1 VQLNVRELVKRLFLR
16 TEIFAM
22 LRSLPIFIMLA
33 LAPNRSGKADHALTP
48 SAAALHGVDIS
59 HHQKIIEW
67 DVLLEK
73 EPVDFAFVKA
83 TEGGDYVDSLFCRN
97 WAALHRLGIRRGAY
111 HFFRA
116 YGCGLD
122 QANHFL
128 NLVVM
133 QPGDIAPVLD
143 LEVTDGIDA
152 DVWVEEARIWLQIV
166 EQTLGVK
173 PIIYSNLH
181 FFERYLAGKFD
192 GYPIWIARYSDEKPT
207 LSNGH
212 DWDIWQYSNEGCI
225 EGISKKVD
233 LNVFPGTTAMFD
245 RLCWYPAEP
254 VSKHPAAIA
263 LP

>member
-1 VQLNVRELVKRLFLR
+1 
-16 TEIFAM
+16 M
-22 LRSLPIFIMLA
+22 LRSLPIFVLFV
-33 LAPNRSGKADHALTP
+33 LAPNWSGRADHAHTP
-48 SAAALHGVDIS
+48 TSVALHGVDIS

-67 DVLLEK
+67 DTLIEK

-83 TEGGDYVDSLFCRN
+83 TEGGDFVDSLFCRN
-97 WAALHRLGIRRGAY
+97 WAALNRLGIRRGAY

-128 NLVVM
+128 HLVNM

-143 LEVTDGIDA
+143 LEVTDGIAA
-152 DVWVEEARIWLQIV
+152 DIWVEEAQIWLQTV
-166 EQTLGVK
+166 EQHLGVK

-181 FFERYLAGKFD
+181 FFDRYLAGHFD
-192 GYPIWIARYSDEKPT
+192 GYPVWIARYSDEKPK

-212 DWDIWQYSNEGCI
+212 DWDIWQYTNDGCI

-233 LNVFPGTTAMFD
+233 LNVFQGTPAMFE
-245 RLCWYPAEP
+245 RLCWYPSEGTQTRSAGL
-254 VSKHPAAIA
+254 A